1 MCAGRAPAGVG
12 RRGALQLAGGAS
24 FAAIL
29 AACGGP
35 AGGATPSAT
44 LGANPS
50 PPASGASPSP
60 ASSEPSPAAARSSPR
75 PTAAGSPSDT
85 GGSLSPSP
93 AAARLLGYAFNAGS
107 QDVTRFD
114 PGTRQPI
121 DTRPLGATV
130 RWLSNEQRFW
140 DGQSIW
146 TYDFPD
152 NRVEAI
158 AIDPVTVQV
167 TRTIATGG
175 SGPAHSLVLTPD
187 LRTAWV
193 NLAGDNKL
201 AAVDVTSGQVTA
213 EVATGAFP

>member
-1 MCAGRAPAGVG
+1 LG
-12 RRGALQLAGGAS
+12 RRDALQLASGAS
-24 FAAIL
+24 L
-29 AACGGP
+29 AALLAAASPGP
-35 AGGATPSAT
+35 TPS
-44 LGANPS
+44 
-50 PPASGASPSP
+50 ASPSP
-60 ASSEPSPAAARSSPR
+60 AGTSL
-75 PTAAGSPSDT
+75 TAS
-85 GGSLSPSP
+85 
-93 AAARLLGYAFNAGS
+93 RLLGYAFNAGS

-114 PGTRQPI
+114 PDTRQPL

-158 AIDPVTVQV
+158 AIDPVSVQV
-167 TRTIATGG
+167 TRTIPTGG

-201 AAVDVTSGQVTA
+201 AALDVTSGQVTA

>member
-1 MCAGRAPAGVG
+1 AARTGTAAPSPTTTPVSAVSPGPT
-12 RRGALQLAGGAS
+12 S
-24 FAAIL
+24 SE
-29 AACGGP
+29 GGP
-35 AGGATPSAT
+35 PGAVP
-44 LGANPS
+44 
-50 PPASGASPSP
+50 SPSP
-60 ASSEPSPAAARSSPR
+60 FASGPSPR
-75 PTAAGSPSDT
+75 PAAVAS
-85 GGSLSPSP
+85 
-93 AAARLLGYAFNAGS
+93 RLVGYAFNAGS

-114 PGTRQPI
+114 PGTRQAL

-152 NRVEAI
+152 NHVEAI
-158 AIDPVTVQV
+158 AIDPATVRV

-193 NLAGDNKL
+193 NLAGDN
-201 AAVDVTSGQVTA
+201 
-213 EVATGAFP
+213 